1 WGADTLA
8 PFVLRADKS
17 YFFSEDNRAFLAYR
31 VVGGVAIVS
40 GDPVGPPAAFEELVR
55 AFIAFAHTRDWRIA
69 ILGASGRWLGLYRAH
84 RLHALYHGDEAVID
98 IAAFSLEGRPIRK
111 VRQSVHRL
119 QRAGY
124 RASVFYPH
132 EIDAALRSR
141 LESVASEWRNGE
153 PNRGFAMALDA
164 PCWPS
169 RVGSSS
175 TICSCSIASSFP
187 AGSGGSSSTSVA
199 ATCLESASQP
209 SRPRRI
215 CRSAGRRKSDRIA
228 RVGPR
233 SGSRFGGCAQLGFLH
248 TARSGGGDATVD
260 GSPSAPIADAA
271 VRQQAVAGGIRDGDR
286 RLGSLRRGARARAPL
301 ARAGGLGRRHWRA
314 RAARPASH
322 RHPALGP
329 GIGRDRPGGRRPGA
343 ARSLPC
349 RTQRGGVVLVV
360 VGRDRRLDLCLA
372 ARGRAR

>member
-1 WGADTLA
+1 
-8 PFVLRADKS
+8 VLQADKS

-69 ILGASGRWLGLYRAH
+69 ILGASERWLGLYRAH
-84 RLHALYHGDEAVID
+84 GLHALYHGDEAVID

-164 PCWPS
+164 LF
-169 RVGSSS
+169 RLEDEDAV
-175 TICSCSIASSFP
+175 CS
-187 AGSGGSSSTSVA
+187 
-199 ATCLESASQP
+199 
-209 SRPRRI
+209 
-215 CRSAGRRKSDRIA
+215 
-228 RVGPR
+228 
-233 SGSRFGGCAQLGFLH
+233 
-248 TARSGGGDATVD
+248 
-260 GSPSAPIADAA
+260 
-271 VRQQAVAGGIRDGDR
+271 
-286 RLGSLRRGARARAPL
+286 
-301 ARAGGLGRRHWRA
+301 
-314 RAARPASH
+314 
-322 RHPALGP
+322 
-329 GIGRDRPGGRRPGA
+329 
-343 ARSLPC
+343 
-349 RTQRGGVVLVV
+349 
-360 VGRDRRLDLCLA
+360 
-372 ARGRAR
+372 